1 MEKGYHS
8 FMRSC
13 MLLCLLLVAFAAS
26 AQDETTSLNG
36 DVNCDNEVNIADVNA
51 VIAIILGEPV
61 DTVTFKRADVNHDNE
76 VNIADVN
83 FLINIILNS

>member
-1 MEKGYHS
+1 MANYVDNLIFYYTGEAGGPVPS
-8 FMRSC
+8 N
-13 MLLCLLLVAFAAS
+13 
-26 AQDETTSLNG
+26 TG

-83 FLINIILNS
+83 VLISIILNN